1 MQSACN
7 TAIQQVDLLYG
18 CIACR
23 LHVCGPHTGQLT
35 HSIVVL
41 DAFMRPEMHFR
52 PTRTPMTAMVG
63 LYARHTAAYSSLLYA
78 RHTAAYSSFL
88 LYAV

>member
-1 MQSACN
+1 MA
-7 TAIQQVDLLYG
+7 VLY
-18 CIACR
+18 
-23 LHVCGPHTGQLT
+23 VCGPHTGQLT

-41 DAFMRPEMHFR
+41 DAFMRPAMHLR
-52 PTRTPMTAMVG
+52 PTRTPMTAMGMAG
-63 LYARHTAAYSSLLYA
+63 LYARHTAAYSNLLYA